1 MRLAGLVCDADALLD
16 AQRRV
21 GVPPPALTRVQWY
34 PKPLLHEGER
44 VGRVS
49 SLAWGASVGRLIG
62 FAHVEAEHAE
72 PGTTLTVQWE
82 LGGETIDVPATVCE
96 LPFLKLR
103 RAAAVA

>member
-1 MRLAGLVCDADALLD
+1 MVCDVDALID
-16 AQRRV
+16 AQRRI

-34 PKPLLHEGER
+34 PKPLVVDGR
-44 VGRVS
+44 SVGHVS

-62 FAHVEAEHAE
+62 FAHVEAAHAE
-72 PGTTLTVQWE
+72 PGSELTVQWE
-82 LGGETIDVPATVCE
+82 LGGETVEVTATVVE